1 MRLLLSAGQTVG
13 IIFMIIGIIAVAAAL
28 FVVLYIFVFS
38 RNAAKRQVR
47 DLERKYSYLDA
58 LLIGQDSQYIH
69 RLEII
74 SHTNLLYVDKYSEF
88 SKRFK
93 EIFDNDDKFAESMI
107 KQLKSLIANGQY
119 KNIKSVISDTKKTIA
134 IFEEAVNEL
143 DRDLY
148 NVIRPEEE
156 ARQAILR
163 IKENYRRVKQI
174 FYSNSNDL
182 ELVGASF
189 TKVFDRLDQSFTEFE
204 THIESAEYEEANA
217 LLPTIDKVVNAL
229 GSALEELPNLCIM
242 VETIVPEKVA
252 SLTADY
258 ENVEKSGVPLFNLS
272 FRKKVERWNQKN
284 SEIRQR
290 LIDLNTYNCRE
301 ELETIINEIED
312 VRTLLSKELDDK
324 DIFEKES
331 DELYAKVIKLEKD
344 FLKICSLLPEVEQVY
359 IINDIQRQQIE
370 ALKENMNKLG
380 SSKRTLDNFIHSG
393 TKQPYSLLRNKLA
406 DLQNDYDT
414 AKKSLDDF
422 HTYLDSLKTSSEEAY
437 TLVFVYYYRCKQIE
451 STLREMGLPDFAES
465 YRAQLENCYDLLN
478 DIDSTLK
485 VQPIDVENI
494 NDKVEQLKNMAN
506 NFFEEVENKNREEQ
520 LAESAVVYA
529 NRDRNHQND
538 VHQQLSVL
546 EKSFFN
552 GDFVKV
558 YHEANAIFLRM
569 HVEEKGDNATRL

>member
-1 MRLLLSAGQTVG
+1 MRMLLSAGQTVG
-13 IIFMIIGIIAVAAAL
+13 LVFMIIGIIAVAAAL
-28 FVVLYIFVFS
+28 FVVLYIFVIS
-38 RNAAKRQVR
+38 RNSAKRQVR
-47 DLERKYSYLDA
+47 ELERKYSYLDA

-107 KQLKSLIANGQY
+107 KQLKSLLANNQY
-119 KNIKSVISDTKKTIA
+119 KNIKSVINDAKKVIA

-189 TKVFDRLDQSFTEFE
+189 TKVFDKLDQSFTEFE

-217 LLPTIDKVVNAL
+217 LLPTIEKVVNAL

-242 VETIVPEKVA
+242 VETVIPEKVA
-252 SLTADY
+252 SLSSDY
-258 ENVEKSGVPLFNLS
+258 ETVERSGVPLFNLS
-272 FRKKVERWNQKN
+272 FRKKVDNWNRKN
-284 SEIRQR
+284 AEIRQR
-290 LIDLNTYNCRE
+290 LIDLNTYNARE

-312 VRTLLSKELDDK
+312 VRQLLSKELDDK

-359 IINDIQRQQIE
+359 IINDMQRQQIE
-370 ALKENMNKLG
+370 TLKGNMNQLG
-380 SSKRTLDNFIHSG
+380 ASKRTLDNFIHSG
-393 TKQPYSLLRNKLA
+393 TKQPYSLLREKLA
-406 DLQNDYDT
+406 VLQNDYDT

-422 HTYLDSLKTSSEEAY
+422 HTYLDSLKSSSEEAY

-485 VQPIDVENI
+485 VQPIDVELI

-529 NRDRNHQND
+529 NRDRNHQTD

>member
-28 FVVLYIFVFS
+28 FVVLYIFVIS
-38 RNAAKRQVR
+38 RNSAKRQVR
-47 DLERKYSYLDA
+47 ELERKYSYLDA

-119 KNIKSVISDTKKTIA
+119 KNIKSVISDAKKTIA

-148 NVIRPEEE
+148 NVIKPEEE
-156 ARQAILR
+156 ARQVILR

-189 TKVFDRLDQSFTEFE
+189 TKVFDKLDQSFTEFE

-242 VETIVPEKVA
+242 VETVIPEKIS

-258 ENVEKSGVPLFNLS
+258 ETVEKSGVPLFNLS
-272 FRKKVERWNQKN
+272 FRKKVDNWNKKN
-284 SEIRQR
+284 SEIRQK

-301 ELETIINEIED
+301 ELESIINEIED
-312 VRTLLSKELDDK
+312 VRQLLSKELDDK

-331 DELYAKVIKLEKD
+331 DELYDKVIKLEKD

-359 IINDIQRQQIE
+359 IINDLQHQQIDV
-370 ALKENMNKLG
+370 LRENMNKLG
-380 SSKRTLDNFIHSG
+380 ASKRTLDNFIHSG

-451 STLREMGLPDFAES
+451 STLREMGLPEFAES

-478 DIDSTLK
+478 DIDATLK
-485 VQPIDVENI
+485 VQPIDVESI
-494 NDKVEQLKNMAN
+494 NAKVEQLKSMAN

-529 NRDRNHQND
+529 NRDRNHQTD

-558 YHEANAIFLRM
+558 YHEANAIFMRM
-569 HVEEKGDNATRL
+569 HVEEKGDTATRL

>member
-28 FVVLYIFVFS
+28 FVVLYIFVIS
-38 RNAAKRQVR
+38 RNSAKRQVR
-47 DLERKYSYLDA
+47 ELERKYSYLDA

-119 KNIKSVISDTKKTIA
+119 KNIKSVISDAKKTIA

-148 NVIRPEEE
+148 NVIKPEEE
-156 ARQAILR
+156 ARQVILR

-189 TKVFDRLDQSFTEFE
+189 TKVFDKLDQSFTEFE

-242 VETIVPEKVA
+242 VETVIPEKIS

-258 ENVEKSGVPLFNLS
+258 ETVEKSGVPLFNLS
-272 FRKKVERWNQKN
+272 FRKKVDNWNKKN
-284 SEIRQR
+284 SEIRQK

-301 ELETIINEIED
+301 ELESIINEIED
-312 VRTLLSKELDDK
+312 VRQLLSKELDDK

-331 DELYAKVIKLEKD
+331 DELYDKVIKLEKD

-359 IINDIQRQQIE
+359 IINDLQHQQIDV
-370 ALKENMNKLG
+370 LRENMNKLG
-380 SSKRTLDNFIHSG
+380 ASKRTLDNFIHSG

-451 STLREMGLPDFAES
+451 STLREMGLPEFAES

-478 DIDSTLK
+478 DIDATLK
-485 VQPIDVENI
+485 VQPIDVESI
-494 NDKVEQLKNMAN
+494 NAKVEQLKSMAN

-529 NRDRNHQND
+529 NRDRNHQTD

-558 YHEANAIFLRM
+558 YHEANAIFMRM